1 MTTTKKPNARNSGL
15 AQIHIA
21 KKDLGLD
28 DDTYRAMLWTVAH
41 VHSSSDLDQAGRANV
56 LKHLKACGWKPTRS
70 TSSGTSGFKIEPPKN
85 VKLSSVALVGKIGAL
100 LTVLHK
106 PWAYADG
113 MAKNMFNVEK
123 LTWCTPQQLHK
134 MVAALE
140 IAKARATT
148 PSLRATPSKEGE

>member
-1 MTTTKKPNARNSGL
+1 MAVKKAKQGVRNNEL
-15 AQIHIA
+15 AMIHIA
-21 KKDLGLD
+21 KKDLRLD

-41 VHSSSDLDQAGRANV
+41 VRSSSDLDQTGRANV
-56 LKHLKACGWKPTRS
+56 LKHFKACGWKPKS
-70 TSSGTSGFKIEPPKN
+70 SGFKIEPPKN

-100 LTVLHK
+100 LTVLQK

-140 IAKARATT
+140 IAKARVQ
-148 PSLRATPSKEGE
+148 S